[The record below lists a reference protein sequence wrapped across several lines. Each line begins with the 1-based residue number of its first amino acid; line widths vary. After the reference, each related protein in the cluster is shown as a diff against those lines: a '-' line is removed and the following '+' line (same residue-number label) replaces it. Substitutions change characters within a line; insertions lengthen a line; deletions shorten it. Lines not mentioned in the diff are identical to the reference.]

1 MKKTAADTTHFV
13 STTEI
18 TLCFYHIQ
26 AHRVRVVHF
35 CMSMTAAKKPSHLE
49 MSIILRLGEYK
60 GVIPSSLEMFSV

>member
-13 STTEI
+13 STIEI
-18 TLCFYHIQ
+18 TLYFYHIQ
-26 AHRVRVVHF
+26 AHRVVHF
-35 CMSMTAAKKPSHLE
+35 CMSMTAAKKPSHLK